1 MHVQLIKLG
10 MVYIR
15 EDLAPLMLEWK
26 PIDEQE
32 EDRAISIPLNSLTTL
47 QSTKETS
54 PKMILKIVYKLT
66 SGPPNTNAD
75 GTDNGGGGGEEKS
88 FKLTFTNR
96 PTMNT
101 IKDSLQTIVARSRTR
116 VEGTSTPTPAPAPA
130 STFGS
135 APQADSTRDSTS
147 SSTPIPPTTSGTSTS
162 SSLLSLAASQS
173 LSDANL
179 LKNFELQQKLLL
191 EDRQLR
197 DVFTKSV
204 MQFKLSPQVFW
215 SSRLNQLRTFALTI
229 SQHKGPYNVLSTIKP
244 VATSDNQVNVNVTR
258 DTINEIFT
266 IYPIIKKAF
275 DDLVPN
281 KFNEGEFWS
290 RFFNSKLFRRLRGDK
305 ISISNSRGDVVLD
318 KYLYIDQNYQEKLQK
333 SSTLENNGSGGGG
346 GGAGGGSGNSEQGI
360 QTLESPHVKNFLI

>member
-1 MHVQLIKLG
+1 
-10 MVYIR
+10 
-15 EDLAPLMLEWK
+15 
-26 PIDEQE
+26 
-32 EDRAISIPLNSLTTL
+32 
-47 QSTKETS
+47 
-54 PKMILKIVYKLT
+54 
-66 SGPPNTNAD
+66 
-75 GTDNGGGGGEEKS
+75 
-88 FKLTFTNR
+88 
-96 PTMNT
+96 
-101 IKDSLQTIVARSRTR
+101 
-116 VEGTSTPTPAPAPA
+116 
-130 STFGS
+130 
-135 APQADSTRDSTS
+135 
-147 SSTPIPPTTSGTSTS
+147 
-162 SSLLSLAASQS
+162 
-173 LSDANL
+173 
-179 LKNFELQQKLLL
+179 
-191 EDRQLR
+191 
-197 DVFTKSV
+197 

-244 VATSDNQVNVNVTR
+244 VATSDNQVNVTR

-346 GGAGGGSGNSEQGI
+346 GAGGGSGNSEQGI